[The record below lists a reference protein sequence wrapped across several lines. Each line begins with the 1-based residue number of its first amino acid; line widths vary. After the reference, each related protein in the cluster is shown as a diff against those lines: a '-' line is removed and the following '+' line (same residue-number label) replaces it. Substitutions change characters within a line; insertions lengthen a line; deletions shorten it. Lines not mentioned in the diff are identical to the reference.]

1 MRFHLS
7 SCLIILAA
15 SSPLLTACGP
25 SVPAPVSAYAA
36 TLPGRNA
43 NQYATIIPELRGELV
58 LQDAAVAC
66 SVAIADGKKEAE
78 APACV
83 CSHSDQATW
92 QTRCQPWFATASGAG
107 VTATTAGRN

>member
-1 MRFHLS
+1 MRSRLS
-7 SCLIILAA
+7 RLIIAA
-15 SSPLLTACGP
+15 ATSSLLVACGP

-36 TLPGRNA
+36 KLPGRNA

-83 CSHSDQATW
+83 CSHSDQTTW
-92 QTRCQPWFATASGAG
+92 QTRCQPWFATAAG